1 MKVTKTQLRQ
11 IIKEELA
18 ATLNEAHGMSA
29 KDADKLDNLISIL
42 YDKESENEESENEES
57 EMERILKFL
66 TKSNVEVDRT
76 QDITKMKKG
85 D

>member
-1 MKVTKTQLRQ
+1 MIITKAQLRQ

-29 KDADKLDNLISIL
+29 KDADKLDDLISIL
-42 YDKESENEESENEES
+42 YDKEGENEES

>member
-29 KDADKLDNLISIL
+29 KDADKLDDLISIL
-42 YDKESENEESENEES
+42 YDKEGENEES